1 MNNPMQ
7 MIFQMLQGGQN
18 PQQILQQLMASND
31 PKVMQ
36 AVQQFNM
43 AQQQM
48 QQNGMSMQQYAQQYA
63 RQNNID
69 INQVMRSLG
78 MR

>member
-18 PQQILQQLMASND
+18 PQQILQQLMSSND
-31 PKVMQ
+31 PKIVQ

>member
-18 PQQILQQLMASND
+18 PQQIIQQLMSSND
-31 PKVMQ
+31 PKIIQ

>member
-18 PQQILQQLMASND
+18 PQQILQQLMSSND
-31 PKVMQ
+31 PKIMQ

>member
-78 MR
+78 MH

>member
-31 PKVMQ
+31 PNIMQ
-36 AVQQFNM
+36 AVQQFNI

-63 RQNNID
+63 RQHNID

>member
-18 PQQILQQLMASND
+18 PQQILQQLMSSND

>member
-7 MIFQMLQGGQN
+7 MIFQMLQGGQS

-31 PKVMQ
+31 PKIMQ

-78 MR
+78 MK

>member
-31 PKVMQ
+31 PKIRQ

-78 MR
+78 MH